1 MPAKASAPGSAGA
14 SASAAKEEVTIR
26 VATTADLGT
35 IVKHRRHMF
44 RDEMGCDAATLDA
57 IEQNSSPY
65 IERGLREGWYRGWLA
80 EVIGV
85 VAAGAGVIVY
95 DWPSGPLDST
105 QTKRAYLLNVY
116 TEAAFRR
123 RGLARKL
130 VEAAIEWTR
139 AQGFSVLWL
148 HASSHGR
155 PLYESMGFEQTNE
168 MKLKL
173 R

>member
-1 MPAKASAPGSAGA
+1 MPANVSAQGSAGA
-14 SASAAKEEVTIR
+14 SASAAKGEVMIR
-26 VATTADLGT
+26 VATLDDLGT
-35 IVKHRRHMF
+35 IVKHRGNMF
-44 RDEMGCDAATLDA
+44 SDEMGFEAATLDT

-116 TEAAFRR
+116 TEAAFR
-123 RGLARKL
+123 
-130 VEAAIEWTR
+130 
-139 AQGFSVLWL
+139 
-148 HASSHGR
+148 
-155 PLYESMGFEQTNE
+155 
-168 MKLKL
+168 
-173 R
+173 